1 MFDLHTDHRS
11 TLLRLAAQAP
21 TDGALALDPTDPEQ
35 HALIA
40 QVLEASNKGP
50 ERYPELHRALDDA
63 RRGVPGM
70 ASSNQLD
77 DCTVVDLG
85 KDAAGRATARGW
97 LASRGG
103 AYISGVTTLVHGAAS
118 NELLAEGTATQ
129 VGGSLAQSA
138 TVSKEAKPATSEL
151 RAVSIFHVQQ
161 SPDTP
166 PRFGMVARS
175 AAEEEEFP
183 IVVTAPVPRTGPKAV
198 RIGLCRMPGFEADVD
213 YAYPSSQNVEPD
225 RLVCPLVASA
235 ALPYKID
242 TSKPLLLQTK
252 VYVKTAAAWLL
263 LRPGFNPQAGA
274 KVLGEYEVKLD
285 YPFDKKPIFETQSLQ
300 YGVLAQANDKLSA
313 FYYQCTVPL
322 IGLPKTVTFTICS
335 RDTPEEPSLNCK
347 QIENLEYVW
356 HCLGADTLVTL
367 ADGSQR
373 PIAELDNSVSVR
385 TGDGTRSLRCRRP
398 IVRSTPTTKGAN
410 RRCGSSPRVAA
421 RCCCRAGI
429 RSSPPRVR
437 RRERSER
444 RGRRAERHRRGPRT
458 DVHNGVLRGPCLQPA
473 RRRGRRRLRLLSG
486 HDILVGD
493 QLALAAHAQALRH
506 DADYMLARLPES
518 HHQDFL
524 SALADAPPLR
534 RGTTGGGAMEIP
546 SLSEVRYVDPWGT
559 VAPKTP
565 HTGVLV
571 NVGNPDKAPP
581 GYILIAR
588 LLQGVAPLAYGLGG
602 SAEFA
607 FVAPPGPLAIALPY
621 LVQVQWAPSG
631 TEPANAD
638 WSGTGVVT
646 APVLTLGLTLTAGAI
661 GAGKATFS
669 WAAAGPAQPTN
680 GVVQVL
686 DVAAERFVASL
697 IGSGGA
703 GSTTF
708 APVAGKT
715 YAAYVQAAALI
726 APGIPEAFTLAA
738 PRRRSR
744 SRSRLRTLTAIT
756 YDGEQLNVTWT
767 PPRLRGAGPVVT
779 TTSYALMLNAGGAA
793 LASVDAQAG
802 GGVATID
809 PAALGTAPTVAGAV
823 S

>member
-63 RRGVPGM
+63 RRGVPGT

-274 KVLGEYEVKLD
+274 KVLGEYEVKLE

-385 TGDGTRSLRCRRP
+385 TGDGDAIAAVQATYRAFHSDNEGREPALRLVTEGGRSLLLSSWHP
-398 IVRSTPTTKGAN
+398 VITPAG
-410 RRCGSSPRVAA
+410 PVAA
-421 RCCCRAGI
+421 RDLNAGDVVL
-429 RSSPPRVR
+429 SATGEDRVR
-437 RRERSER
+437 TCTTESYE
-444 RGRRAERHRRGPRT
+444 GLVCNLHVVE
-458 DVHNGVLRGPCLQPA
+458 GVGGYGSFLA
-473 RRRGRRRLRLLSG
+473 N
-486 HDILVGD
+486 DILVGD

-524 SALADAPPLR
+524 SALADA
-534 RGTTGGGAMEIP
+534 T
-546 SLSEVRYVDPWGT
+546 
-559 VAPKTP
+559 
-565 HTGVLV
+565 
-571 NVGNPDKAPP
+571 
-581 GYILIAR
+581 AR
-588 LLQGVAPLAYGLGG
+588 
-602 SAEFA
+602 
-607 FVAPPGPLAIALPY
+607 
-621 LVQVQWAPSG
+621 
-631 TEPANAD
+631 
-638 WSGTGVVT
+638 
-646 APVLTLGLTLTAGAI
+646 
-661 GAGKATFS
+661 
-669 WAAAGPAQPTN
+669 
-680 GVVQVL
+680 
-686 DVAAERFVASL
+686 
-697 IGSGGA
+697 
-703 GSTTF
+703 
-708 APVAGKT
+708 
-715 YAAYVQAAALI
+715 
-726 APGIPEAFTLAA
+726 
-738 PRRRSR
+738 
-744 SRSRLRTLTAIT
+744 
-756 YDGEQLNVTWT
+756 
-767 PPRLRGAGPVVT
+767 
-779 TTSYALMLNAGGAA
+779 
-793 LASVDAQAG
+793 
-802 GGVATID
+802 
-809 PAALGTAPTVAGAV
+809 
-823 S
+823 